1 MVTDSVAFIAISLP
15 FHEWKYLIHGH
26 AYDDIGN
33 GCFTADTQI
42 AYPCPYQIFDE
53 LFHVL

>member
-15 FHEWKYLIHGH
+15 FNEWEYLIHGH
-26 AYDDIGN
+26 AYDYIGT